1 MRHWGTAIL
10 AAAIGVLAAAC
21 GSAGISPSPATSS
34 ASVVKAVP
42 DLVGKG
48 LATAETDAQAAGFGS
63 ITTHDASGRGRIQIL
78 DRDWQVCS
86 QAPPAGSSTST
97 ATQLS
102 LGVVKLDETCP
113 AADQGTA
120 SPSPVSEG
128 QPMPGLIGR
137 SLNVAVA
144 SLPSSTSI
152 TARDISGKG
161 RLVIIQS
168 NWRVCTQ
175 HPGAGATFRGQPV
188 SFGVV
193 KFGETCP

>member
-10 AAAIGVLAAAC
+10 AAAAGMLAVAC
-21 GSAGISPSPATSS
+21 GSAGLSPSPATPST
-34 ASVVKAVP
+34 SVVKAVP

-48 LATAETDAQAAGFGS
+48 LATAETDAQAAGFGN

-78 DRDWQVCS
+78 DRDWKVCS
-86 QAPPAGSSTST
+86 QTPSAGTSAST
-97 ATQLS
+97 AS
-102 LGVVKLDETCP
+102 PVGLGVVKLDETCP

-128 QPMPGLIGR
+128 QPMPDLIGR

-144 SLPSSTSI
+144 ALPSSTSI
-152 TARDISGKG
+152 TARDVSGRG

-175 HPGAGATFRGQPV
+175 HPGPGVTFRGQPV

-193 KFGETCP
+193 KFGESCP